1 MLTDESI
8 NIAQNTLKKSFPKI
22 AGLQDTVIG
31 KTQAFDIIGNEEKS
45 IEVLHAGSF
54 HWICVASTQKN
65 KTDNSY
71 CQIYN
76 NLTNRSVPLDVTK
89 QIATLSYCESAKI
102 ALIAVYL
109 QLLLQLVWRTT
120 KIL

>member
-8 NIAQNTLKKSFPKI
+8 NIAQNTLKKQFPKI
-22 AGLQDTVIG
+22 AGLQDTVVG

-54 HWICVASTQKN
+54 HWICVANTQKN

-71 CQIYN
+71 CQIYD